1 MSGATFAQFISEH
14 LLLLVTSLLGIVS
27 IVLAIAVI
35 MLNLRIKRLL
45 GGTDVKDVEASMK
58 AAHAS
63 IKDIEK
69 FRIDLEA
76 YLTSV
81 ENRLKK
87 SVQSIHTVRF
97 NPFKGTG
104 SGSNQSFSTAFLNEN
119 GDGVVISSLYAR
131 DHVSVFSK
139 PVKGHNSEFELS
151 EEERNSLELAKKHL
165 K

>member
-1 MSGATFAQFISEH
+1 MSITQFISEY
-14 LLLLVTSLLGIVS
+14 LLIITASVLGIVS

-45 GGTDVKDVEASMK
+45 GGAEIKDVEASMV
-58 AAHAS
+58 AAHKS

-69 FRIDLEA
+69 FRTDLEA

-87 SVQSIHTVRF
+87 SVQSVHTVRF

-104 SGSNQSFSTAFLNEN
+104 SGSNQSFSTAFLSEN

-139 PVKGHNSEFELS
+139 PIKAHNSEFELS